1 MKSNSSKKI
10 RRLCTL
16 IIAIIMTAAVLVSP
30 AGAAL
35 KKTAINVYIDS
46 SKFAAGNTV
55 IINNTSYVPLR
66 SFCLA
71 MDKEAKVDWDHKSK
85 TVYVT
90 TDKLSMNVRV
100 GESYLIANSR
110 YLYLDN
116 PCYIEQGTTMVP
128 IRVIAKAFD
137 AQVSW
142 NGQLKQVVVTRG
154 SGAIKSGDSFYDK
167 DNLYWLSRIITAEA
181 RGEGLKGQIAVGNV
195 VLNRMHGDNWPD
207 TVYGVIFD
215 TRCGVQFTPT
225 ANGTIYNEPTES
237 AVIAAKLAL
246 DGAQVVGG
254 SLFFLNKAKATSRW
268 IIDNCDYVATIG
280 SHSFYM

>member
-1 MKSNSSKKI
+1 MKTSKNKII
-10 RRLCTL
+10 RRICTL
-16 IIAIIMTAAVLVSP
+16 ITAIIMTAAVLVSP

-35 KKTAINVYIDS
+35 NKTPINVYIES
-46 SKFAAGNTV
+46 IQFAADTTV
-55 IINNTSYVPLR
+55 IFNSTSYVPLK

-71 MDKEAKVDWDHKSK
+71 MDNKAKVDWDHKSK

-90 TDKLSMNVRV
+90 TDKLSMSVRV
-100 GESYLIANSR
+100 GESYLIANGR

-116 PCYIEQGTTMVP
+116 PCYIDKGTTMVP

-142 NGQLKQVVVTRG
+142 NGQLKEVVVTKG

-167 DNLYWLSRIITAEA
+167 NNLYWLSRIITAEA

-195 VLNRMHGDNWPD
+195 VLNRMYGDNWPD
-207 TVYGVIFD
+207 TVYGVVFD
-215 TRCGVQFTPT
+215 TRCGIQFTPT
-225 ANGTIYNEPTES
+225 ANCTIYNEPTES

-280 SHSFYM
+280 AHSFYM